1 MGFLYNQ
8 PGPVSTITPPAKD
21 VRTKAFQVARTDS
34 AGTVKA
40 WLPAN
45 SSILE
50 AVAYITTTTD
60 VAATVS
66 VGAGSTTNNVI
77 NALTLTVATVFRSVI
92 PTVLALGTNE
102 QPGQDIPINITV
114 APGTSTVGG
123 PVTVVINYCN

>member
-21 VRTKAFQVARTDS
+21 VRAKAFQIARTDS
-34 AGTVKA
+34 AATVKA

-45 SSILE
+45 SSMLE
-50 AVAYITTTTD
+50 AVAYLTNTTD

-77 NALTLTVATVFRSVI
+77 NALTMTVATVFRSVL

-123 PVTVVINYCN
+123 PVTVVVTYVN